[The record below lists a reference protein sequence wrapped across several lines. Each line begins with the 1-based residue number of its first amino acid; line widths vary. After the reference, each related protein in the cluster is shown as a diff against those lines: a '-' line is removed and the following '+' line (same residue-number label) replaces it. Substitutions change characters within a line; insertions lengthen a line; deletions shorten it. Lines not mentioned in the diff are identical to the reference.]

1 MAYVIIYDEYKL
13 FGTHWRALYLNGDIL
28 TYFYTFRVEYIP
40 PPQKK
45 NWKIHRKQIYHDK
58 YYIVLAHDS
67 VMRGYCYIDLY
78 RFISFMLRNNSLAGF
93 TNLFY
98 PGNLKKDEKIIK

>member
-1 MAYVIIYDEYKL
+1 
-13 FGTHWRALYLNGDIL
+13 
-28 TYFYTFRVEYIP
+28 
-40 PPQKK
+40 
-45 NWKIHRKQIYHDK
+45 
-58 YYIVLAHDS
+58 
-67 VMRGYCYIDLY
+67 MRGYCYIDLY

>member
-1 MAYVIIYDEYKL
+1 MTNI
-13 FGTHWRALYLNGDIL
+13 
-28 TYFYTFRVEYIP
+28 
-40 PPQKK
+40 
-45 NWKIHRKQIYHDK
+45 
-58 YYIVLAHDS
+58 YIVLAHDS

-98 PGNLKKDEKIIK
+98 PGNLKKDEKMIK